1 MTGIAA
7 SDYRNNPVAP
17 ARRVV
22 VRAPGAVNRP
32 GIGQACA
39 QSVNAEAMPWGASP
53 CRQTRREGHRGV
65 GRRAASV
72 AGIVGHMDPDDKP
85 IDATADPVDKPA
97 EDTVLFSNDAGVQAE
112 PFIQTN
118 IS

>member
-1 MTGIAA
+1 MSTQ
-7 SDYRNNPVAP
+7 N
-17 ARRVV
+17 ARRIFATDGGTSTNADRRIWASHEAGDVV
-22 VRAPGAVNRP
+22 S
-32 GIGQACA
+32 CW
-39 QSVNAEAMPWGASP
+39 PWQRS
-53 CRQTRREGHRGV
+53 T
-65 GRRAASV
+65 ASV

-97 EDTVLFSNDAGVQAE
+97 EDTVLFSDDAVVQAE